1 MGAVSDHRASED
13 WAVTAL
19 EALRTNEQAQ
29 VLASLLKAHP
39 ELAPEAEWVATTMLS
54 APSQVE
60 VSAELTRIL
69 AGYEFADM
77 DADDVSVCDPDDVCA
92 YLVDKAID
100 PYLAEIRRRA
110 GLGLVNAAHGI
121 ASGVLTSLYGL
132 RVYENSGE
140 HVLGGAGRLADYA
153 GRVTDLLVDLNIP
166 LHQDILEASCPGWT
180 PAQPVTSVG
189 R

>member
-1 MGAVSDHRASED
+1 VA
-13 WAVTAL
+13 AL
-19 EALRTNEQAQ
+19 EALRTTERAHL
-29 VLASLLKAHP
+29 LASLLKAHP
-39 ELAPEAEWVATTMLS
+39 ELLPEAEWVATTMLS
-54 APSQVE
+54 APSRDQV
-60 VSAELTRIL
+60 STELTTTL

-77 DADDVSVCDPDDVCA
+77 DADDISVCDPEDVCV
-92 YLVDKAID
+92 YLVEKAID

-132 RVYENSGE
+132 RVYENSPE

-153 GRVTDLLVDLNIP
+153 NRVTALLADLDIP
-166 LHQDILEASCPGWT
+166 LHHDTLGSACPGWA
-180 PAQPVTSVG
+180 PAQPFTSAG